1 MSRTWKIAIAV
12 LALAVVIA
20 VVSIPAMIRSVL
32 GLRRAG
38 VTEEQSRR
46 STIQAPISTPTDTR
60 VTAQLFWASPTAP
73 GTVEANQVEL
83 PLSADPVQRAKQ
95 LIAALITQAPT
106 AAQATLPADAVLQQF
121 YLLPDGTAVA
131 DFNDA
136 LGTETPSG
144 ILSEE
149 MAVDSIVRTLG
160 AGVGQVHQ
168 LKILI
173 HGQEAETLAGH
184 IDLTGFFPVIPPEPT
199 DLSSGAPAPSGSLS
213 PAGTNPGSP
222 ATPAPSSASS
232 ASPAPAPPKPS
243 AAPTA
248 KPTAP

>member
-1 MSRTWKIAIAV
+1 MNRSWKIAA
-12 LALAVVIA
+12 AIA
-20 VVSIPAMIRSVL
+20 VVFVIFAVMSIPAMVRGVL

-38 VTEEQSRR
+38 VTAEQQRR
-46 STIQAPISTPTDTR
+46 SIIQSPISTPTDTR

-73 GTVEANQVEL
+73 GTLEPIQVGL

-106 AAQATLPADAVLQQF
+106 PAQSTLPADATLLQF

-131 DFNDA
+131 DFSDA

-144 ILSEE
+144 ILSEQ

-160 AGVGQVHQ
+160 AGVSQAHQ

-173 HGQEAETLAGH
+173 HGQETETLAGH
-184 IDLTGFFPVIPPEPT
+184 LDLTGFFPVT
-199 DLSSGAPAPSGSLS
+199 APDSTSAPSV
-213 PAGTNPGSP
+213 
-222 ATPAPSSASS
+222 ASS
-232 ASPAPAPPKPS
+232 ATGTASPAAP
-243 AAPTA
+243 AAPA
-248 KPTAP
+248 ASAR